1 MTTPF
6 GVDKLLYTPAEA
18 AHALGVCRST
28 LYVLMANGD
37 IPSIRIGSARRVPAN
52 GLRRYISK
60 LSEPTTSGE
69 RAQVSRGLVKT
80 ATSVV
85 IMVRGEK

>member
-37 IPSIRIGSARRVPAN
+37 IPSIRIGSARRVPAD

-60 LSEPTTSGE
+60 LSEPTANE
-69 RAQVSRGLVKT
+69 NAPKSRGASSKQQHLW
-80 ATSVV
+80 
-85 IMVRGEK
+85 